1 MPKPVE
7 HKFAT
12 VRKGQTPAHRGDAV
26 WHARSAYRG
35 GAALPS
41 PEPVPVRNA
50 VRSERRSP
58 SGAARVEQREQDQ
71 SGKEAADMGLPCDP
85 LLDAGETLNRD
96 AELSPTPPFDL
107 IVSAWASV

>member
-1 MPKPVE
+1 M
-7 HKFAT
+7 
-12 VRKGQTPAHRGDAV
+12 
-26 WHARSAYRG
+26 
-35 GAALPS
+35 PS

-58 SGAARVEQREQDQ
+58 SDATRAEQCEQDQ

-96 AELSPTPPFDL
+96 AELGPTPPFDL